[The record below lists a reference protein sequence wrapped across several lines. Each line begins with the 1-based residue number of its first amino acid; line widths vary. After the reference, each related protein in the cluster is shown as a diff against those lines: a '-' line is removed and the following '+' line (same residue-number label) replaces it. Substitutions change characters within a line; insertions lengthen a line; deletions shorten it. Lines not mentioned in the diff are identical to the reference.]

1 MKTRVPEK
9 QERVGSND
17 ARKEY
22 ATQSFHCK
30 YQKVKGQLDFTET
43 PNQDFALGA
52 IELQLHPIAP
62 EITYTSPS
70 FAYVCVY
77 DIYMHDHMYVDT
89 HECICMWKSKTDI
102 RVFFNHFLP
111 YSLGAG
117 SLNEPRTCQYRLSR
131 LFQGCHLHLL
141 SPAIAGE
148 PLYLSS
154 VFTSSEGLNSSP
166 QAHTA
171 STLLTETSPQL

>member
-9 QERVGSND
+9 QERVGSNE

-30 YQKVKGQLDFTET
+30 YQKVKEQLGFTET
-43 PNQDFALGA
+43 PNQDFALGT
-52 IELQLHPIAP
+52 IELQLHPITP

-77 DIYMHDHMYVDT
+77 DMYMHAHMSVDT

-102 RVFFNHFLP
+102 RVFLNHFLP
-111 YSLGAG
+111 YSLGQGLSMNPELVSTGYLACFKDISTG
-117 SLNEPRTCQYRLSR
+117 SPSPSEPCNSR
-131 LFQGCHLHLL
+131 RITIPVQCLH
-141 SPAIAGE
+141 E
-148 PLYLSS
+148 
-154 VFTSSEGLNSSP
+154 F
-166 QAHTA
+166 
-171 STLLTETSPQL
+171 